1 MATRRPNI
9 LYIMTDDH
17 GTGALRC
24 YGSRINQTPNL
35 DRIAHGGMRLD
46 KCYVTYSL
54 CSPSRASIL
63 TGKYAHL
70 HGQTS
75 IGGNIFDGSQQTFPQ
90 LLQAAGYQT
99 AIVGKWHLHSIPT
112 GFDHYSVMWGQGA
125 YFDPKFIEPS
135 AHGPVWKESRGYS
148 TDLVVDKCLDWLAGC
163 APDKPFLLLCHFK
176 SPHYNWEPDEKH
188 EAMFQDETIPEP
200 ETFDHA
206 FGDSPVPPEA
216 LQVKLET
223 VHEQWNITHWDEMP
237 AGLSIAEQKRR
248 NYQYFIKDYLR
259 CVASVDDN
267 VGRLLDYL
275 DERGLTDNTVVV
287 YTSDN
292 GMFQGEHGWVD
303 KKMMFEESLRVPFL
317 IRYPGEIAAG
327 SHADELAINLDYAP
341 TLLEYAGQSVP
352 ADIQGRSLLP
362 VLSGNAPADWRTAF
376 YYQHFDIHSDG
387 ELANCGV
394 RTEEFKLIWY
404 NHNYD
409 HYQLFD
415 LKNDPSETRDVSE
428 DPEYASTV
436 RDMKALL
443 QSERAKAGL
452 TDALEDQIF
461 NSENIPQTRN
471 QMNALLAMID
481 ANTRKAEGA
490 GGD

>member
-1 MATRRPNI
+1 
-9 LYIMTDDH
+9 
-17 GTGALRC
+17 
-24 YGSRINQTPNL
+24 
-35 DRIAHGGMRLD
+35 
-46 KCYVTYSL
+46 
-54 CSPSRASIL
+54 
-63 TGKYAHL
+63 
-70 HGQTS
+70 
-75 IGGNIFDGSQQTFPQ
+75 
-90 LLQAAGYQT
+90 
-99 AIVGKWHLHSIPT
+99 
-112 GFDHYSVMWGQGA
+112 
-125 YFDPKFIEPS
+125 
-135 AHGPVWKESRGYS
+135 
-148 TDLVVDKCLDWLAGC
+148 
-163 APDKPFLLLCHFK
+163 
-176 SPHYNWEPDEKH
+176 
-188 EAMFQDETIPEP
+188 
-200 ETFDHA
+200 
-206 FGDSPVPPEA
+206 
-216 LQVKLET
+216 
-223 VHEQWNITHWDEMP
+223 
-237 AGLSIAEQKRR
+237 
-248 NYQYFIKDYLR
+248 
-259 CVASVDDN
+259 
-267 VGRLLDYL
+267 
-275 DERGLTDNTVVV
+275 
-287 YTSDN
+287 
-292 GMFQGEHGWVD
+292 MFQGEHGWVD

-376 YYQHFDIHSDG
+376 YYQHFDIHADG

-394 RTEEFKLIWY
+394 RTEDFKLIWY

-428 DPEYASTV
+428 DPEYASTA

-452 TDALEDQIF
+452 TDALEDRIF

-481 ANTRKAEGA
+481 ANTRKAVGS